1 MLQLKGDRL
10 TRNKL
15 CTISKGMK
23 NKSLVSEDIMNNIV
37 GMQKKEEKHKT
48 KWDTFLEGVTL
59 DCFG

>member
-1 MLQLKGDRL
+1 M

-15 CTISKGMK
+15 CTISKEMK
-23 NKSLVSEDIMNNIV
+23 KKLLVSEDIMNNIV
-37 GMQKKEEKHKT
+37 NTIRMQKKEEKHKT